1 MKARRTADG
10 ALVQV
15 QRSYEVAGVVPPAG
29 YTRVTLDCGGY
40 ECAPTDGQASHMT
53 YINILNLN
61 GSIPKVVVNKTAPD
75 RALTISRLRDG
86 LAKAR

>member
-1 MKARRTADG
+1 M
-10 ALVQV
+10 
-15 QRSYEVAGVVPPAG
+15 QRSFDVAGVVPPAG

-40 ECAPTDGQASHMT
+40 ECAPTRGAAGTGGEGSHMT

-75 RALTISRLRDG
+75 RALTIARLRDC
-86 LAKAR
+86 LEKAR